1 LKNSRILVI
10 DDNHSVRNA
19 IALMLSSRGFEVIEA
34 ESGEMGIALART
46 TVPALI
52 LSDIRM
58 PNMDGFA
65 VFEDLQRD
73 PATANIPVLF
83 MTGWADFS
91 KVVGLLNRGIR
102 VLQKPFGMEVLMDAV
117 CDCIGEP

>member
-1 LKNSRILVI
+1 
-10 DDNHSVRNA
+10 
-19 IALMLSSRGFEVIEA
+19 MLRSGGFEVIEA

-65 VFEDLQRD
+65 VLQELQRD
-73 PATANIPVLF
+73 RATANIPFLF
-83 MTGWADFS
+83 MTGWADVS
-91 KVVGLLNRGIR
+91 KVVGLLKRGIR

-117 CDCIGEP
+117 WDSIGEPGRAEGVGLDGPTQPLK